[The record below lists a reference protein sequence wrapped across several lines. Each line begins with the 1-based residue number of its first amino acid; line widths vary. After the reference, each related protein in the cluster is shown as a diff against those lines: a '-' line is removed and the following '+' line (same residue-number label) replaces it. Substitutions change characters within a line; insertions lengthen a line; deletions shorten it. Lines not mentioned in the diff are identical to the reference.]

1 MFTLNVGFL
10 GCNGERGK
18 EKSKVNFNFPVLQ
31 IYGRF
36 IFSFYSD
43 SGFCGRRPG
52 RLDRSVKAFVDFIG
66 SSPARKNKRFCFS
79 LAYSKNSLTVGTP
92 RKLVRHYRSGVQKKQ
107 DDTCQSSN
115 GSPTRTPETNKY
127 QNNSTF

>member
-36 IFSFYSD
+36 IFSSFWGV
-43 SGFCGRRPG
+43 GFCGRAG
-52 RLDRSVKAFVDFIG
+52 RGGTGPLRLSFTDRRNSLAGSSDTTGRAFGKPNRTLVPAPMVFRHKNPASSVSTTGQRRKVLLNERAGHPDRSM
-66 SSPARKNKRFCFS
+66 
-79 LAYSKNSLTVGTP
+79 
-92 RKLVRHYRSGVQKKQ
+92 
-107 DDTCQSSN
+107 DTWV
-115 GSPTRTPETNKY
+115 T
-127 QNNSTF
+127 

>member
-43 SGFCGRRPG
+43 AGFCAVRPV
-52 RLDRSVKAFVDFIG
+52 RLDQARQTPPVGRSETLTGPSFLLQW
-66 SSPARKNKRFCFS
+66 SSATKPCIFRQ
-79 LAYSKNSLTVGTP
+79 
-92 RKLVRHYRSGVQKKQ
+92 HYRAKKE
-107 DDTCQSSN
+107 SFI
-115 GSPTRTPETNKY
+115 E
-127 QNNSTF
+127 

>member
-43 SGFCGRRPG
+43 AGFCAIRPV
-52 RLDRSVKAFVDFIG
+52 RLDRRNSSQARQTPPVGRSENLTGPSFLLQWSSGIKPFI
-66 SSPARKNKRFCFS
+66 SR
-79 LAYSKNSLTVGTP
+79 
-92 RKLVRHYRSGVQKKQ
+92 
-107 DDTCQSSN
+107 QS
-115 GSPTRTPETNKY
+115 
-127 QNNSTF
+127 

>member
-43 SGFCGRRPG
+43 AGFCAVRPVRWTGPLRLSFTDRRNSSQARQTLPVGRSENLTGPSF
-52 RLDRSVKAFVDFIG
+52 LLQW
-66 SSPARKNKRFCFS
+66 SSATKPCIFRQ
-79 LAYSKNSLTVGTP
+79 
-92 RKLVRHYRSGVQKKQ
+92 HYRAKKE
-107 DDTCQSSN
+107 SFI
-115 GSPTRTPETNKY
+115 E
-127 QNNSTF
+127 